1 MIRRSYLPALALCTV
16 VWVPASAEVVDQGSY
31 SQTGD
36 IYSQGMT
43 AQGGPW
49 AGDTYSQGMMMSNG
63 QIYSLGMTLTFTQGN
78 SSGSNYGNSTTGGYN
93 STGYDNSVIGSSDTG
108 QPGSNSTG
116 GNSTGGNSTGGN
128 STGGNSTGGNST
140 GGNSAGGEIGT
151 DAFTNFSFD
160 TSGPGGGSPEDPL
173 TWASFDGYNGGNGNN
188 GGNDDFGPHNSPNDH
203 HSVPEPTTLLLLAA
217 AFLGLALD
225 GRSRNFLSWRTP

>member
-16 VWVPASAEVVDQGSY
+16 VWGPASANSFSEVVDQGSY
-31 SQTGD
+31 SATGD

-78 SSGSNYGNSTTGGYN
+78 SSGSNSGNSTSGGY
-93 STGYDNSVIGSSDTG
+93 SSGIGSSSD

-116 GNSTGGNSTGGN
+116 GNSTAGNSTGG
-128 STGGNSTGGNST
+128 
-140 GGNSAGGEIGT
+140 ELGT
-151 DAFTNFSFD
+151 DAFTNLSFD

-173 TWASFDGYNGGNGNN
+173 TWASSDGYNGGNGNN
-188 GGNDDFGPHNSPNDH
+188 GGSDDYGSYNPPSNDH
-203 HSVPEPTTLLLLAA
+203 HSVPEPTTLFLLAA